1 MLQTTR
7 EFSLRLGC
15 AGALAVLFAV
25 GCAKHEDASSPEF
38 SLGDQAGAL
47 MPPGRPAIDISP
59 LLDQTSVTLVKKT
72 EIAYGPL
79 KKGSEEKTATDDD
92 AKPSKKPAKAP
103 KGAKVAS
110 SGGKPQKRS
119 KIGSALSKA
128 MGMIPR
134 PGSTA
139 KPPATPPADDEAESE
154 ESDEPAKPKP
164 PAVKLADAHGAAA
177 EIPEAPATLTPEQMN
192 GVRAAAKADAV
203 KNLMKVA
210 YSLPLTPGSTV
221 GDAIGQPSDQYPGEP
236 EGINVFE
243 ARWVDNETLEVQVEL
258 TIGQLLTALS
268 TQFEDNDFKPL
279 EALDQGKVITAKGAA
294 KVPGATGG
302 DSGKKPPKR
311 PSKGGGKTT

>member
-1 MLQTTR
+1 MRRTTR
-7 EFSLRLGC
+7 KFSLRLGC

-25 GCAKHEDASSPEF
+25 GCAKHEDATSPEF

-47 MPPGRPAIDISP
+47 MPPGRPAIDISL

-79 KKGSEEKTATDDD
+79 KKGSDEKTASDDD
-92 AKPSKKPAKAP
+92 AKPSKKPAKAA

-110 SGGKPQKRS
+110 GDAKPQKRT
-119 KIGSALSKA
+119 KIGSALSRA

-134 PGSTA
+134 RGGSA
-139 KPPATPPADDEAESE
+139 KQAAPASTDDEDEETKEPPAT
-154 ESDEPAKPKP
+154 PKP

-192 GVRAAAKADAV
+192 GIRAAAKADAV

-221 GDAIGQPSDQYPGEP
+221 GDAIGQPSDKYPGEP
-236 EGINVFE
+236 EGVNVFE
-243 ARWVDNETLEVQVEL
+243 AKWIDNETLEVQVEL
-258 TIGQLLTALS
+258 TVGQLLAALT

-279 EALDQGKVITAKGAA
+279 EALDQDKVITAKGTA
-294 KVPGATGG
+294 KVPGTAGG
-302 DSGKKPPKR
+302 DNGKKPPKR
-311 PSKGGGKTT
+311 PAKGGGKTT